1 VTVTARPAS
10 PVAAA
15 REVTPATFRDALG
28 HFCTGVTVVTA
39 ATPDGPAG
47 FACQAFTAV
56 SLEPPLVLFC
66 PTRTSGT
73 WPAIAAAG
81 RFAVNVLGRDQAAV
95 SAVFGSRGAV
105 DRFANVRWAPAP
117 GGAPVLLDALTWVES
132 VVETVHEAGDHYV
145 VVGRVTAVGAASDD
159 RPLLFH
165 RGRYTST
172 EPDLSPP
179 EPWLTWSHP
188 DDWI

>member
-1 VTVTARPAS
+1 VTVTSASVVSRP
-10 PVAAA
+10 
-15 REVTPATFRDALG
+15 VTAATFRDALG

-39 ATPDGPAG
+39 ATPDGPVG
-47 FACQAFTAV
+47 FACQAFAAV

-66 PTRTSGT
+66 PTRTSNT
-73 WPAIAAAG
+73 WPTISAAG
-81 RFAVNVLGRDQAAV
+81 AFCVNVLARSQAGV
-95 SAVFGSRGAV
+95 SAVFGSRGV
-105 DRFANVRWAPAP
+105 LDRFAGVRWSTAP
-117 GGAPVLLDALTWVES
+117 GGAPVLVDALTWVEAS
-132 VVETVHEAGDHYV
+132 VDTVHDAGDHYV
-145 VVGRVTAVGAASDD
+145 VVGRVTSVGASNDE

-172 EPDLSPP
+172 EPPLSPP

>member
-1 VTVTARPAS
+1 MWGSAGGKRAP
-10 PVAAA
+10 AAA
-15 REVTPATFRDALG
+15 RPVTPATFRDALG
-28 HFCTGVTVVTA
+28 HFCTGVTVITA
-39 ATPDGPAG
+39 ASEAGPVG
-47 FACQAFTAV
+47 FACQAFAAV

-81 RFAVNVLGRDQAAV
+81 RFCVNVLTRDQAAV
-95 SAVFGSRGAV
+95 SAVFGTRGV
-105 DRFANVRWAPAP
+105 SDRFEGIRWAPSP

-132 VVETVHEAGDHYV
+132 VVETVHETGDHYV
-145 VVGRVTAVGAASDD
+145 VVGRVTAVGAASDA

-172 EPDLSPP
+172 EPELSPP
-179 EPWLTWSHP
+179 EPWLSWPHP